1 MNARKALRVLV
12 LCTLAASLLLAAGC
26 PASIYYTLEN
36 EVKTTDSSLSNDL
49 WIHGMAKL
57 GGAYYA
63 AAGKVY
69 KTTSITPVTWDTGSV
84 VTPPQADAMCNAI
97 VEFGGSLYG
106 GFVNQAGSLGL
117 YQSASAT
124 AFNTTPVAAFSGRQ
138 ISYLGSV
145 NAATGIAVVTADW
158 DAIDLVYKYN
168 LYVDAT
174 PSATTLMVANAAA
187 PVTGVA
193 YTDGGGVHDYYWAV
207 TGSTLYRYDA
217 GGPTLSPVTVT
228 GAVAGEVFNSVFSDN
243 EDNRLWVS
251 SDKGYVYYSPDEGA
265 TWYRNATAAE
275 VSGYTV
281 SFLGIAG
288 ASGSSS
294 MLVGAEGQ
302 SGGYGYWVVNV
313 SGTTVTVTRF
323 TESTIALYVASV
335 RGFLVDGAR
344 VFAYTFGVA
353 RGLWRNEAFNSAD
366 CSVGAAW
373 NQE

>member
-1 MNARKALRVLV
+1 MNARKALRVLFFG
-12 LCTLAASLLLAAGC
+12 TLAASLLLVAGC

-49 WIHGMAKL
+49 WIHGVVKM

-84 VTPPQADAMCNAI
+84 VTPPQAGAMCNAI

-106 GFVNQAGSLGL
+106 GFVTQAGSLGL

-124 AFNTTPVAAFSGRQ
+124 AFSTTPVAAFSGRQ
-138 ISYLGSV
+138 IAHLGTV
-145 NAATGIAVVTADW
+145 RGAADIAIVTADW
-158 DAIDLVYKYN
+158 DATNSVYKYN
-168 LYVDAT
+168 LYV
-174 PSATTLMVANAAA
+174 NAAVDMSGHLITDCA
-187 PVTGVA
+187 ERITGVA
-193 YTDGGGVHDYYWAV
+193 YTSTGTAYWAV
-207 TGSTLYRYDA
+207 AGSTLYKHDGA
-217 GGPTLSPVTVT
+217 LSTVPVT
-228 GAVAGEVFNSVFSDN
+228 GAVAGEVFNSVFSDD
-243 EDNRLWVS
+243 ETNRLWVT

-275 VSGYTV
+275 VSGNTV
-281 SFLGIAG
+281 SFLSIAG

-302 SGGYGYWVVNV
+302 GGGYGYYVVNV

-323 TESTIALYVASV
+323 AESTIALYVASV
-335 RGFLVDGAR
+335 RGFLVDGTR
-344 VFAYTFGVA
+344 VFAYTFGVD
-353 RGLWRNEAFNSAD
+353 RGLWRNEAFNPAD
-366 CSVGAAW
+366 CSVGEAW
-373 NQE
+373 KQE